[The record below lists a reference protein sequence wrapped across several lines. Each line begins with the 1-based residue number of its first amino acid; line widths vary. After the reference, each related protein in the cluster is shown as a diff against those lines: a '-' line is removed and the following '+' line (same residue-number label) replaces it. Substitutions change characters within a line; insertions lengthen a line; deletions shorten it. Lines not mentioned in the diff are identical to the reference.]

1 MSETIIDR
9 DMHAIRASYGNGGAN
24 APSSALY
31 STAAA
36 FSNPTTLTPLSVP
49 THMQHVPS
57 YSNLLSV
64 SGTFSD
70 TDTESDDF
78 KTSPSSG
85 IEADVDRLSPLYD
98 DFDALIGAQEAACTR
113 GCSTHLQGY
122 IEDLELIT
130 HAASKDL
137 RAVTGLKLSSTTPE
151 PQETTLQR
159 WKRLSW
165 PLVVFLII
173 GVVMV
178 LMGRGHLLE
187 LLKWMERM
195 PWLESIFVF
204 AVLFTLVSFPF
215 GFGYIILNM
224 MAGYLYGFFRGQIIV
239 MLSVSIGFSVAFIL
253 CRSWLKDY
261 ARGIVNSNAL
271 QAVLRVVEGPH
282 GFKVILL
289 TRFTPIP
296 FGLQNVLFA
305 VSSNHN
311 HNRCTASY
319 ILLEC
324 LIMILILLSFC
335 CMHV

>member
-1 MSETIIDR
+1 MSETIIYGSYGGDR
-9 DMHAIRASYGNGGAN
+9 DN
-24 APSSALY
+24 
-31 STAAA
+31 AAA
-36 FSNPTTLTPLSVP
+36 AGASMAAVPSTISPLSLP

-57 YSNLLSV
+57 FTDLNSLA
-64 SGTFSD
+64 FSD
-70 TDTESDDF
+70 TDTDSEEYKSR
-78 KTSPSSG
+78 SSVLDSSEK
-85 IEADVDRLSPLYD
+85 INPLYD

-137 RAVTGLKLSSTTPE
+137 RAVTGLSNVPE
-151 PQETTLQR
+151 PQESTSQR
-159 WKRLSW
+159 WRRLSW

-173 GVVMV
+173 GVVLV
-178 LMGRGHLLE
+178 LLGRGHLLE
-187 LLKWMERM
+187 LLKWLERM

-204 AVLFTLVSFPF
+204 AILFTLVSFPF

-224 MAGYLYGFFRGQIIV
+224 MAGYLYGFFRGQAIV
-239 MLSVSIGFSVAFIL
+239 MVSVSVGFSVAFIL

-305 VSSNHN
+305 VSSKRNHKLYNVN
-311 HNRCTASY
+311 HTAEGAS
-319 ILLEC
+319 
-324 LIMILILLSFC
+324 
-335 CMHV
+335 

>member
-1 MSETIIDR
+1 
-9 DMHAIRASYGNGGAN
+9 
-24 APSSALY
+24 
-31 STAAA
+31 
-36 FSNPTTLTPLSVP
+36 
-49 THMQHVPS
+49 MQHVPS
-57 YSNLLSV
+57 FTDLNSLA
-64 SGTFSD
+64 FSD
-70 TDTESDDF
+70 TDTESEDYKSRSEGFMD
-78 KTSPSSG
+78 S
-85 IEADVDRLSPLYD
+85 ADKVNPLYD

-130 HAASKDL
+130 HAASKDI
-137 RAVTGLKLSSTTPE
+137 RAVTGLSSVPE
-151 PQETTLQR
+151 PEAETTSQR
-159 WKRLSW
+159 WRRLSW

-173 GVVMV
+173 GVILV
-178 LMGRGHLLE
+178 LLGRGHLLE
-187 LLKWMERM
+187 LLKWLERM

-204 AVLFTLVSFPF
+204 AILFTLVSFPF

-224 MAGYLYGFFRGQIIV
+224 MAGYLYGFFRGQAIV
-239 MLSVSIGFSVAFIL
+239 MVSVSVGFSVAFIL

-305 VSSNHN
+305 VSSTCNH
-311 HNRCTASY
+311 RPC
-319 ILLEC
+319 
-324 LIMILILLSFC
+324 
-335 CMHV
+335 V

>member
-1 MSETIIDR
+1 MSETIIYGTYGGDR
-9 DMHAIRASYGNGGAN
+9 EAAAASYN
-24 APSSALY
+24 
-31 STAAA
+31 AAA
-36 FSNPTTLTPLSVP
+36 ASYLHSSSVPTSITPLSVP

-57 YSNLLSV
+57 YTNLSSL
-64 SGTFSD
+64 TLSD
-70 TDTESDDF
+70 TDTDSEEYKSRCSAMDGPDSD
-78 KTSPSSG
+78 KPN
-85 IEADVDRLSPLYD
+85 PLYG

-137 RAVTGLKLSSTTPE
+137 RAVTGLSTTPE
-151 PQETTLQR
+151 PQESTLQR
-159 WKRLSW
+159 WKRISW

-173 GVVMV
+173 GVALV
-178 LMGRGHLLE
+178 LLGRGHLME
-187 LLKWMERM
+187 LLKWLERM

-204 AVLFTLVSFPF
+204 AILFTLVSFPF

-239 MLSVSIGFSVAFIL
+239 MVSVSVGFSVAFIL

-305 VSSNHN
+305 VSSKCNHE
-311 HNRCTASY
+311 
-319 ILLEC
+319 L
-324 LIMILILLSFC
+324 F
-335 CMHV
+335 

>member
-1 MSETIIDR
+1 MSETIIY
-9 DMHAIRASYGNGGAN
+9 ASYGGDRNN
-24 APSSALY
+24 
-31 STAAA
+31 AAA
-36 FSNPTTLTPLSVP
+36 AGASELPTTITPLSVP

-57 YSNLLSV
+57 FTDLNSLA
-64 SGTFSD
+64 FSD
-70 TDTESDDF
+70 TDSHTDSEEYKSR
-78 KTSPSSG
+78 SS
-85 IEADVDRLSPLYD
+85 ILDSSEKINPLFD
-98 DFDALIGAQEAACTR
+98 DFDALIGAQEAACSR

-137 RAVTGLKLSSTTPE
+137 RAVTGLSSVPE
-151 PQETTLQR
+151 PQESTSQR
-159 WKRLSW
+159 WRRLSW
-165 PLVVFLII
+165 PLVIFLII
-173 GVVMV
+173 GVVLV
-178 LMGRGHLLE
+178 LLGRGHLLE
-187 LLKWMERM
+187 LLKWLERM

-204 AVLFTLVSFPF
+204 AILFTLVSFPF

-224 MAGYLYGFFRGQIIV
+224 MAGYLYGFFRGQAIV
-239 MLSVSIGFSVAFIL
+239 MVSVSVGFSVAFIL

-305 VSSNHN
+305 VSSKRNHELYNAN
-311 HNRCTASY
+311 HTA
-319 ILLEC
+319 EGTC
-324 LIMILILLSFC
+324 Q
-335 CMHV
+335 V

>member
-1 MSETIIDR
+1 MSEKTIDG
-9 DMHAIRASYGNGGAN
+9 DLYGGSYPGGGGYTQV
-24 APSSALY
+24 SSFSAAAY
-31 STAAA
+31 ST
-36 FSNPTTLTPLSVP
+36 SPTTLTPLSVP

-57 YSNLLSV
+57 YANLLGS
-64 SGTFSD
+64 SGNFSD
-70 TDTESDDF
+70 TDTDSEEYRSR
-78 KTSPSSG
+78 SSG

-113 GCSTHLQGY
+113 GCSTNLQGY

-130 HAASKDL
+130 HAAGKDI
-137 RAVTGLKLSSTTPE
+137 RAVTGLASATPE
-151 PQETTLQR
+151 PKETTLQR

-165 PLVVFLII
+165 PLLIFLII
-173 GVVMV
+173 GVALV
-178 LMGRGHLLE
+178 LLGRSHLLE
-187 LLKWMERM
+187 LLKWMEQM
-195 PWLESIFVF
+195 PWLESMFIF

-239 MLSVSIGFSVAFIL
+239 MVSVSIGFSVAFIL

-282 GFKVILL
+282 GFKVIML

-305 VSSNHN
+305 VSSQVPIIIIDIIIAYSVI
-311 HNRCTASY
+311 C
-319 ILLEC
+319 
-324 LIMILILLSFC
+324 
-335 CMHV
+335 

>member
-1 MSETIIDR
+1 MSQTVIDR
-9 DMHAIRASYGNGGAN
+9 DLYSSYGGQ
-24 APSSALY
+24 APSSY
-31 STAAA
+31 SETAAYPSGPA
-36 FSNPTTLTPLSVP
+36 PTTLTPLSVP

-57 YSNLLSV
+57 FPNLLSV
-64 SGTFSD
+64 SVSGSYSD
-70 TDTESDDF
+70 SDSEEY
-78 KTSPSSG
+78 KSRSSG
-85 IEADVDRLSPLYD
+85 IEADMMDPIYD

-130 HAASKDL
+130 HVASKDL
-137 RAVTGLKLSSTTPE
+137 SAVTGLPSVTPKPQVSS
-151 PQETTLQR
+151 LQR
-159 WKRLSW
+159 WRRLSW

-173 GVVMV
+173 GVVLV
-178 LMGRGHLLE
+178 LLGRAHLVE
-187 LLKWMERM
+187 LLKWMEQL
-195 PWLESIFVF
+195 PWLESLLVF

-224 MAGYLYGFFRGQIIV
+224 MAGYLYGFFRGQAIV
-239 MLSVSIGFSVAFIL
+239 MVSVSVGFSVAFVL

-305 VSSNHN
+305 VS
-311 HNRCTASY
+311 
-319 ILLEC
+319 
-324 LIMILILLSFC
+324 
-335 CMHV
+335 

>member
-1 MSETIIDR
+1 MSETIIYPSYGGDR
-9 DMHAIRASYGNGGAN
+9 DN
-24 APSSALY
+24 
-31 STAAA
+31 AAA
-36 FSNPTTLTPLSVP
+36 AGLASHGSMAAASKPSTITPLSVP

-57 YSNLLSV
+57 FTDLNSLA
-64 SGTFSD
+64 FSD
-70 TDTESDDF
+70 TDTESEKSRSEGFMD
-78 KTSPSSG
+78 SS
-85 IEADVDRLSPLYD
+85 DKVNPLYD

-130 HAASKDL
+130 HAASKDI
-137 RAVTGLKLSSTTPE
+137 RAVTGLSSVPE
-151 PQETTLQR
+151 PEAETTSQR
-159 WKRLSW
+159 WRRLSW

-173 GVVMV
+173 GVVLV
-178 LMGRGHLLE
+178 LLGRGHLLE
-187 LLKWMERM
+187 LLKWLERM

-204 AVLFTLVSFPF
+204 AILFTLVSFPF

-224 MAGYLYGFFRGQIIV
+224 MAGYLYGFFRGQVIV
-239 MLSVSIGFSVAFIL
+239 MVSVSVGFSVAFIL

-305 VSSNHN
+305 VSSKCNH
-311 HNRCTASY
+311 R
-319 ILLEC
+319 EC
-324 LIMILILLSFC
+324 MMLIIMIILLSG
-335 CMHV
+335 VLYYNSAGPWNNTGYD

>member
-1 MSETIIDR
+1 MSESRKDR
-9 DMHAIRASYGNGGAN
+9 DVYGIGNSHGGA
-24 APSSALY
+24 PDPPRPSKYSYSSAAAY
-31 STAAA
+31 SNSSPA
-36 FSNPTTLTPLSVP
+36 TLTPLSVP

-57 YSNLLSV
+57 YPNLLGSTT
-64 SGTFSD
+64 GAFSD
-70 TDTESDDF
+70 ADTDSEELKSR
-78 KTSPSSG
+78 SSG
-85 IEADVDRLSPLYD
+85 IEADLDRLSPLYD

-130 HAASKDL
+130 HAAGKDL
-137 RAVTGLKLSSTTPE
+137 RAVTGLATAKPE

-159 WKRLSW
+159 WRRLSG
-165 PLVVFLII
+165 PLVLFLII
-173 GVVMV
+173 GVV
-178 LMGRGHLLE
+178 LLLLGRGHLLE
-187 LLKWMERM
+187 LLKWLERM

-204 AVLFTLVSFPF
+204 AFLFTLVSFPF

-239 MLSVSIGFSVAFIL
+239 MVSVSVGFSVAFIL
-253 CRSWLKDY
+253 CRSWLRDY

-305 VSSNHN
+305 VSS
-311 HNRCTASY
+311 
-319 ILLEC
+319 LL
-324 LIMILILLSFC
+324 
-335 CMHV
+335 

>member
-1 MSETIIDR
+1 MSESIIYGSYGGDR
-9 DMHAIRASYGNGGAN
+9 DN
-24 APSSALY
+24 AAAAGV
-31 STAAA
+31 STAAP
-36 FSNPTTLTPLSVP
+36 STITPLSLP

-57 YSNLLSV
+57 FTDLHSLA
-64 SGTFSD
+64 FSD
-70 TDTESDDF
+70 TDTDSEDYKSRSSVLEGPDTSD
-78 KTSPSSG
+78 K
-85 IEADVDRLSPLYD
+85 INPLYD

-130 HAASKDL
+130 QAASKDI
-137 RAVTGLKLSSTTPE
+137 RAVTGLSSVPE
-151 PQETTLQR
+151 PEESTSQR
-159 WKRLSW
+159 WRRLSW
-165 PLVVFLII
+165 PLIVFLII
-173 GVVMV
+173 GVVLV
-178 LMGRGHLLE
+178 LLGRGHLLE
-187 LLKWMERM
+187 LLKWLERM

-204 AVLFTLVSFPF
+204 AILFTLVSFPF

-224 MAGYLYGFFRGQIIV
+224 MAGYLYGFFRGQAIV
-239 MLSVSIGFSVAFIL
+239 MVSVSVGFSVAFIL

-305 VSSNHN
+305 VSSKRNHKPCHNVN
-311 HNRCTASY
+311 HIAEGGALYNKCTSKK
-319 ILLEC
+319 
-324 LIMILILLSFC
+324 
-335 CMHV
+335 